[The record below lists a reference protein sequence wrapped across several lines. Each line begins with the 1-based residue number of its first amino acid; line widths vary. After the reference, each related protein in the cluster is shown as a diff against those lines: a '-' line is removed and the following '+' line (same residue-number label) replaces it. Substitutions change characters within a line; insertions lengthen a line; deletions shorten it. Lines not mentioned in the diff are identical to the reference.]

1 MQPVTISPILSAE
14 EKRGTPTPGGGGG
27 FGGDD
32 DRRSSPSSSLE
43 SPIKSGTS
51 PRLNLTKAAS
61 SGGLGGGGAAA
72 GTNGTKRPGR
82 PPKKGAHIATNS
94 LGSAAMFSPEPDP
107 EEGPSGKRFRAE
119 EKTEGGEE
127 LHRLMMFGATL
138 NPSSGMAKE
147 MTNVLQV

>member
-14 EKRGTPTPGGGGG
+14 EKRGTPTPGGG

-43 SPIKSGTS
+43 SPNKSGTS

>member
-1 MQPVTISPILSAE
+1 
-14 EKRGTPTPGGGGG
+14 
-27 FGGDD
+27 
-32 DRRSSPSSSLE
+32 
-43 SPIKSGTS
+43 
-51 PRLNLTKAAS
+51 
-61 SGGLGGGGAAA
+61 
-72 GTNGTKRPGR
+72 
-82 PPKKGAHIATNS
+82 
-94 LGSAAMFSPEPDP
+94 MFSPEPDP